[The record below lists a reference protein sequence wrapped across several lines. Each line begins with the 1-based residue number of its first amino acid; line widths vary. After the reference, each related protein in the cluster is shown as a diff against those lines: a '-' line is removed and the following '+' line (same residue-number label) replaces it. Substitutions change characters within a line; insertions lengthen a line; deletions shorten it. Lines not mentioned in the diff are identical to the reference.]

1 MTQPAPATPAALT
14 DDALRAWPLP
24 QPDDGGGKESRGRIL
39 VIAGSAEMPGA
50 ARLAG
55 EATLRAGAG
64 KLAIAT
70 VASAAVQLAI
80 AVPEARVIALPETA
94 RGGIAPPGFEALQEA
109 AADAHA
115 IVIGPGMQD
124 EDATCG
130 LVRLLLRSG
139 LPAPIVLDACAMN
152 AVRDAAAAPS
162 RVCITPHAGEMAH
175 LLERDRADV
184 EADPAG
190 FARAAAARFGAL
202 VVLKG
207 AVTHLAA
214 PDGRGWRHEGGNAG
228 LGVSGSGD
236 VLAGLLGGLAAR
248 GAPLEQ
254 AAAFAVRLHARAGE
268 RLAAR
273 VGSLGYLARELAF
286 EVPALLDALAPRAQR
301 RIGFG

>member
-1 MTQPAPATPAALT
+1 MTSSAHATPVALT
-14 DDALRAWPLP
+14 DDVLQAWPLP
-24 QPDDGGGKESRGRIL
+24 QPGEGAGKESRGRAL
-39 VIAGSAEMPGA
+39 VIAGSAEVPGA

-55 EATLRAGAG
+55 EACLRAGAG

-70 VASAAVQLAI
+70 VASAAAQLAM
-80 AVPEARVIALPETA
+80 AMPEARVIALPETA

-109 AADAHA
+109 AAKAQA

-124 EDATCG
+124 EDATCA
-130 LVRLLLRSG
+130 LVRMLLRSG
-139 LPAPIVLDACAMN
+139 MDAHVVLDACAMN
-152 AVRDAAAAPS
+152 ALRGDPAAQAS
-162 RVCITPHAGEMAH
+162 VCITPHAGEMAH
-175 LLERDRADV
+175 LMKRDKADV
-184 EADPAG
+184 DADPAG
-190 FARAAAARFGAL
+190 VAREAARRFRAL

-207 AVTHLAA
+207 AVTYIAA
-214 PDGRGWRHEGGNAG
+214 ADGRSWRHEGGNAG

-236 VLAGLLGGLAAR
+236 VLAGLIGGLAAR

-273 VGSLGYLARELAF
+273 LGRLGYLARELGL
-286 EVPALLDALAPRAQR
+286 EVPGLLDALAPRAQR

>member
-1 MTQPAPATPAALT
+1 MTSSARATAVALT
-14 DDALRAWPLP
+14 DELLHGWPLP
-24 QPDDGGGKESRGRIL
+24 QPGDGGGKEARGRVLI
-39 VIAGSAEMPGA
+39 IAGSAEVPGA

-55 EATLRAGAG
+55 EASLRAGAG

-70 VASAAVQLAI
+70 VASAAAQLAM

-109 AADAHA
+109 AAKAQA

-130 LVRLLLRSG
+130 LVRMLLRSG
-139 LPAPIVLDACAMN
+139 MDAHIVLDACAMN
-152 AVRDAAAAPS
+152 ALRDDPADGAS
-162 RVCITPHAGEMAH
+162 VCITPHAGEMAH
-175 LLERDRADV
+175 LLKRDIGDI
-184 EADPAG
+184 EADPASV
-190 FARAAAARFGAL
+190 AREAAKRFHAL

-207 AVTHLAA
+207 AITHIAA
-214 PDGRGWRHEGGNAG
+214 PDGRSWRHEGGNAG
-228 LGVSGSGD
+228 LGISGSGD
-236 VLAGLLGGLAAR
+236 VLAGLIGGLAAR

-273 VGSLGYLARELAF
+273 LGSLGYLARELSF
-286 EVPALLDALAPRAQR
+286 EVPALLDALGPRTQR